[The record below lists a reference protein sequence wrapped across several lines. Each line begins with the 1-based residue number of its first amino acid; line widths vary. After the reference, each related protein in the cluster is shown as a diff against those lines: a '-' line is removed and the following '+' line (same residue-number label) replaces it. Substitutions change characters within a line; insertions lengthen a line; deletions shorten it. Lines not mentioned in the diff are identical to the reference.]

1 MAKAAAVKKAAVIGF
16 ISRED
21 YFGFRAACVDG
32 AALPSDY
39 GAFMKD
45 YNQKLQS
52 LRAEG
57 ISPTQMKIKP
67 AELIA
72 WCKAN
77 GRAVDSKSR
86 IEYANI
92 VFAKLNFKK

>member
-1 MAKAAAVKKAAVIGF
+1 MGQTAAVMGF

-21 YFGFRAACVDG
+21 YIEFRAACSDG
-32 AALPSDY
+32 AKMPSDY
-39 GAFMKD
+39 AAFMKE
-45 YNQKLQS
+45 YNQQLQN

-57 ISPTQMKIKP
+57 ISPTQMSIKP
-67 AELIA
+67 AQLTA

-86 IEYANI
+86 KEYANFL
-92 VFAKLNFKK
+92 FAKLNFKR